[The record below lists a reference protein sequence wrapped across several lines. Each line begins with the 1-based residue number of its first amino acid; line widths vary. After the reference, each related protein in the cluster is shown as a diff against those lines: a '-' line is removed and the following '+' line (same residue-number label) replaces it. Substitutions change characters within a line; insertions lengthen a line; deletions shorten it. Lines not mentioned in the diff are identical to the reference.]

1 MLRSLNGYVERM
13 LLAGLAL
20 GFAGLIATVSAQVIA
35 RNVLEIPLIWTL
47 DVAQLLFAWCIF
59 IGAAVALRRGGH
71 YALDLFPADQV
82 TLRRAVGLISFA
94 ASVIVVFVLIRYGA
108 VLATMGWRQESAAIG
123 ISGSWFFAP
132 IPLSGV
138 FMALF
143 LAEHAVDLMRGGV
156 RT

>member
-1 MLRSLNGYVERM
+1 MLRKLNGFAER
-13 LLAGLAL
+13 LLLVGLAF
-20 GFAGLIATVSAQVIA
+20 GFAGLIATVTAQVVA

-71 YALDLFPADQV
+71 YALDLIPQNQI
-82 TLRRAVGLISFA
+82 TIRKLVGVVSFM

-108 VLATMGWRQESAAIG
+108 VLAEMGWRQESAAIG
-123 ISGSWFFAP
+123 ISGTWFFAP
-132 IPLSGV
+132 IPLGGL

-143 LAEHAVDLMRGGV
+143 LVEEAVDLIRGKEPE
-156 RT
+156 